1 MPNPTLKTKRGL
13 EMADVAALTQRTAD
27 GADVR
32 EIYREVERIAAETVG
47 WRLFTVLRY
56 LEAEG
61 AVERLYS
68 SDEKAYPVG
77 GRKPLDKITVSHG
90 AMEKGEVFLAATRE
104 EVRAAF
110 FDHELI
116 FSLGISA
123 ILNVPIRYASRR
135 LGTLN
140 LCGEEGMYGPAEI
153 ASAKM
158 LAGLMVP
165 ALISC
170 GN

>member
-1 MPNPTLKTKRGL
+1 MLKTKRGL
-13 EMADVAALTQRTAD
+13 EMADVAAIIERSTE
-27 GADVR
+27 GADAREVYR
-32 EIYREVERIAAETVG
+32 EIERISQECVG
-47 WRLFTVLRY
+47 WRLFTILRY
-56 LEAEG
+56 VEADA

-77 GRKPLDKITVSHG
+77 GRKPLDKIALSHT

-104 EVRAAF
+104 EVKTAF

-123 ILNVPIRYASRR
+123 ILNAPIRMGGRR

-140 LCGEEGMYGPAEI
+140 LCGEEGAYGSAEV
-153 ASAKM
+153 ASAKI
-158 LAGLMVP
+158 LAGLIVP
-165 ALISC
+165 ALMRG

>member
-1 MPNPTLKTKRGL
+1 MTNPTLKTKRGL

-27 GADVR
+27 GADAR
-32 EIYREVERIAAETVG
+32 ELYREVERIAAETVG
-47 WRLFTVLRY
+47 WRLFTILRY
-56 LEAEG
+56 LEAEH

-123 ILNVPIRYASRR
+123 ILNVPIRYRARR

-165 ALISC
+165 ALISS

>member
-1 MPNPTLKTKRGL
+1 MLKTKRGL
-13 EMADVAALTQRTAD
+13 EMADIAAILERSKEAH
-27 GADVR
+27 AAREVYR
-32 EIYREVERIAAETVG
+32 EIERISQECVG
-47 WRLFTVLRY
+47 WRLMTILRY
-56 LEAEG
+56 VEADG

-68 SDEKAYPVG
+68 SDEQAYPVG
-77 GRKPLDKITVSHG
+77 GRKPLDKVALSHS

-104 EVRAAF
+104 EVRTAF

-123 ILNVPIRYASRR
+123 ILNAPIRHGGRR

-140 LCGEEGMYGPAEI
+140 LCGEEGAYGSAEV
-153 ASAKM
+153 ASATI
-158 LAGLMVP
+158 LASLIVP
-165 ALISC
+165 WLVSG

>member
-77 GRKPLDKITVSHG
+77 GRKPLEKITVSHG

>member
-1 MPNPTLKTKRGL
+1 MPATRRELT
-13 EMADVAALTQRTAD
+13 MADIAEVIAFSAERPDATDAYRT
-27 GADVR
+27 
-32 EIYREVERIAAETVG
+32 VERIAAETIG
-47 WRLFTVLRY
+47 WHLFTILRY
-56 LEAEG
+56 VEPAE

-77 GRKPLDKITVSHG
+77 GRKPLDKITASHG
-90 AMEKGEVFLAATRE
+90 AMDKGEVFLAATKE
-104 EVRAAF
+104 EVRKAF

-116 FSLGISA
+116 FSLGITA
-123 ILNVPIRYASRR
+123 ILNVPIRHAGRR

-153 ASAKM
+153 ARGKI
-158 LAGLMVP
+158 LAGLLVP
-165 ALISC
+165 SLLAA

>member
-1 MPNPTLKTKRGL
+1 MTNPTLKTKRGL

-77 GRKPLDKITVSHG
+77 GRKPLEKITVSHG